1 MFLAREQRIAATIFF
16 AIALIAWL
24 VVAIWRSHRTSTE
37 LPEPP
42 QTKKYRTWEERKDS
56 MHRVDSARF
65 AEWSK
70 EREQRYDSF
79 HIADSSRR
87 SEWKRIR
94 QEQYDSFRVADSLWR
109 DSVGF
114 RFPKHA
120 KKDTILD
127 LNHCDTTE
135 LQFIRGIGRYTA
147 VQIIKYRAELGGFYS
162 TDQLKDE
169 RLAMCHLDTLL
180 DRFFVDAK
188 DVRKIPVNS
197 CSTETLQRHPY
208 LRYNQAKAIYALR
221 RKQVR
226 IQSLDDL
233 RTLPEMTEDD
243 LQRIAPY
250 LRFE

>member
-1 MFLAREQRIAATIFF
+1 MLSKEQRIAATVFF

-24 VVAIWRSHRTSTE
+24 VVALCRSHRASPE

-42 QTKKYRTWEERKDS
+42 QAKQYRTWEERKDS
-56 MHRVDSARF
+56 MRRVDSARF

-79 HIADSSRR
+79 HVADSSRIA
-87 SEWKRIR
+87 EWKRIR

-114 RFPKHA
+114 RFPRHA
-120 KKDTILD
+120 KKDTVLD
-127 LNHCDTTE
+127 LNHCDTAE
-135 LQFIRGIGRYTA
+135 LQFIRGIGKYTA
-147 VQIIKYRAELGGFYS
+147 VQIVKYRGELGGFYS

-180 DRFFVDAK
+180 DHFTADAK

-226 IQSLDDL
+226 ILSIDDL
-233 RTLPEMTEDD
+233 IALPEITEEEAGK
-243 LQRIAPY
+243 IAPY
-250 LRFE
+250 LSFE